1 MRCLNRKWQ
10 PKDTA
15 IKEANSLL
23 TLDTTTLFGKFE
35 EHEQELIFV
44 EKYEKKVKKE
54 KNKEKE
60 VDKKSIALVTSSS
73 NYSIKSKMIMK
84 LVMIKVQ
91 MMKKWGFLL
100 EGTIITLR
108 KME

>member
-1 MRCLNRKWQ
+1 M
-10 PKDTA
+10 
-15 IKEANSLL
+15 
-23 TLDTTTLFGKFE
+23 FGKFE

-91 MMKKWGFLL
+91 MMKK
-100 EGTIITLR
+100 
-108 KME
+108 